1 MTRLMQVTILGA
13 VLSMAGVAKAAPSS
27 GMLLGVYAFSNW
39 QGLRITGTIP
49 GYSAHGKLYKND
61 VLLRATADGVNVYDV
76 KNHWQIEHAKDQIG
90 PYTLASLEV
99 FRPGQGLTYFWV
111 EFRPVGGVAAK
122 SYNGAPVQM
131 TARILTE
138 QERPGARELFQGKTG
153 ARPLPSPNGGQK
165 LATVPNTGNPA
176 SLFGR

>member
-1 MTRLMQVTILGA
+1 MTRLFQITILST
-13 VLSMAGVAKAAPSS
+13 VLSMASVANAAPSS

-61 VLLRATADGVNVYDV
+61 VLRRVTADGVNIYDV
-76 KNHWQIEHAKDQIG
+76 KNHWQIEYAKDQIG
-90 PYTLASLEV
+90 PYQLASLEV

-122 SYNGAPVQM
+122 SYNGAPVKM
-131 TARILTE
+131 KARILTE
-138 QERPGARELFQGKTG
+138 QERPGARELFNRKNS
-153 ARPLPSPNGGQK
+153 ALPLPSPNK
-165 LATVPNTGNPA
+165 RPSIPTVPNSGNPA

>member
-1 MTRLMQVTILGA
+1 MTRFMQVTILGA
-13 VLSMAGVAKAAPSS
+13 VLSLTGAANAAPPS

-61 VLLRATADGVNVYDV
+61 VLLRVTADGVNVYDV
-76 KNHWQIEHAKDQIG
+76 KNHWQIEQAKDEIG
-90 PYTLASLEV
+90 PNKLASLEV

-122 SYNGAPVQM
+122 GYNGAPAQM
-131 TARILTE
+131 KARIMTE
-138 QERPGARELFQGKTG
+138 QERPGARELFNRQNGG
-153 ARPLPSPNGGQK
+153 ASAPPANGGQSN
-165 LATVPNTGNPA
+165 APHGGNPA